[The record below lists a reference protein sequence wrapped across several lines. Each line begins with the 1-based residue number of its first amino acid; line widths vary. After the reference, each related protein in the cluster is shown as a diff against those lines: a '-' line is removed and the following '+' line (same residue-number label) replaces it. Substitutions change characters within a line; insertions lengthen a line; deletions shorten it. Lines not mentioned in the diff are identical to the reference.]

1 MKPLSERNGGYLLK
15 LKPAISGAALQ
26 INQSASMS
34 YSKSLETDW
43 IPCTATPDSEFTSL
57 NKSPPLHHSILSHS
71 NNSQHIQSQL
81 TISSW
86 LPIKINLRY
95 RSKACQSSG
104 ALNQQNNQSCLGPFG
119 WVYMV
124 AL

>member
-43 IPCTATPDSEFTSL
+43 IPCTATPDSEFTSFS
-57 NKSPPLHHSILSHS
+57 KSTPLGQEICYLQNH
-71 NNSQHIQSQL
+71 
-81 TISSW
+81 
-86 LPIKINLRY
+86 
-95 RSKACQSSG
+95 
-104 ALNQQNNQSCLGPFG
+104 QQ
-119 WVYMV
+119 
-124 AL
+124 